1 MDSLSLTLAEAPI
14 FHSISPEE
22 ISSMLACLSPRQKKF
37 QKDEI
42 IFPEGSPIAQIGLVL
57 SGQVHIVKE
66 DYWGRR
72 TLMASVGP
80 GECFGEAYACLPDSP
95 FPFTAT
101 AAEHVSVLFLNASRA
116 LTICS
121 SACPIHSRLI
131 RNLLTTLAESN
142 LRLAR
147 KIECTS
153 PRTIREKLLS
163 YFSSQARLA
172 RSSSFTIP
180 FSRQQL
186 AEYLSVDRSAMTVEL
201 YKLKEEGIIWFEKR
215 DVRLL

>member
-1 MDSLSLTLAEAPI
+1 MDSLSLALAEAPI

-121 SACPIHSRLI
+121 SACPFHSRLI

-147 KIECTS
+147 KIE
-153 PRTIREKLLS
+153 
-163 YFSSQARLA
+163 
-172 RSSSFTIP
+172 
-180 FSRQQL
+180 
-186 AEYLSVDRSAMTVEL
+186 
-201 YKLKEEGIIWFEKR
+201 
-215 DVRLL
+215 